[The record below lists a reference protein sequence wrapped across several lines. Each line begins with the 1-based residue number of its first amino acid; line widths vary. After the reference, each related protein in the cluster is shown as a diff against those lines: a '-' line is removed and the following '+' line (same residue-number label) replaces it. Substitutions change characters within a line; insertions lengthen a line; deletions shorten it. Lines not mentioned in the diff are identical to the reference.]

1 VNTLWKVINYLIV
14 IVIIGLTAYFL
25 FAGPPTNMT
34 AEQEDATI
42 ANVRQNSGY
51 ARLVAWIKAKLG
63 RADQPPLFQ
72 PTQQN
77 MAFVN
82 EATPQWANQP
92 IGQAVLPETQKTPM
106 DMSPQPL
113 QGAFMPP
120 IGDPPPMQQGGFNQ
134 MERVLQS
141 GHWIGLEA
149 NELTPALAN
158 KNGIPQEVKGVLVDK
173 VSLLA
178 ARSGLLPKDVIVA
191 INDTP
196 TPNLFSFRAATRPV
210 QALKQAQVTVYRGG
224 SYKRLEVRWTEE
236 LGVAQLEAAQM
247 INPTDPSPH
256 GYYGPCDMCHAISK
270 TPAQTVAFGMNNNQL
285 TQAPPIKWGAKP
297 MHENRGVCTNCHRLI

>member
-1 VNTLWKVINYLIV
+1 MNTLWKVINYLIV
-14 IVIIGLTAYFL
+14 IAIIGLTAYYL
-25 FAGPPTNMT
+25 FAGSPTTIT

-42 ANVRQNSGY
+42 TSVQQNSGY

-63 RADQPPLFQ
+63 KADQPPLFQ

-92 IGQAVLPETQKTPM
+92 TPQQVLPETVKTPM
-106 DMSPQPL
+106 DMSMQPI
-113 QGAFMPP
+113 QGAFAPPEIKTQMP
-120 IGDPPPMQQGGFNQ
+120 QGGFNQ
-134 MERVLQS
+134 MEKVVQS

-158 KNGIPQEVKGVLVDK
+158 KNGIPQEIKGVLVDR

-178 ARSGLLPKDVIVA
+178 ARSGFLPNDVIVA

-196 TPNLFSFRAATRPV
+196 TPNLFSFRAATRPI
-210 QALKQAQVTVYRGG
+210 QTAKQAQVTVYRGG
-224 SYKRLEVRWTEE
+224 SYRRLEVKWTEE

-247 INPTDPSPH
+247 INPADPSPH
-256 GYYGPCDMCHAISK
+256 GYYGPCDLCHAISK
-270 TPAQTVAFGMNNNQL
+270 TPTQTVALGINNNQL
-285 TQAPPIKWGAKP
+285 TQAPPIKWGAKAV
-297 MHENRGVCTNCHRLI
+297 HENRGVCTNCHRLI